1 MRFAVAGLLLSAC
14 GISEE
19 RFAPTFSELQCA
31 RHWQCD
37 RASYELLYYGHG
49 DCIREYER
57 TFLELAAFES
67 EYGCAYDAEA
77 AADAYADLA
86 EMTCEEWHQG
96 ELLLGFTAIWA
107 ECG

>member
-37 RASYELLYYGHG
+37 RASYEL
-49 DCIREYER
+49 
-57 TFLELAAFES
+57 